1 MVIRDDLQDAIIN
14 KLHEVEELCQQFKG
28 YDPNM
33 IIMLSVAPDYMTCE
47 QINTEESK
55 FCFYIHYRRENE
67 KFIYPYPDVTN
78 ETK

>member
-1 MVIRDDLQDAIIN
+1 MTRTELQDAIIG
-14 KLHEVEELCQQFKG
+14 KLHEVEELCQQFKD

-47 QINTEESK
+47 QINTEKSK
-55 FCFYIHYRRENE
+55 FCFYLHYRREKE